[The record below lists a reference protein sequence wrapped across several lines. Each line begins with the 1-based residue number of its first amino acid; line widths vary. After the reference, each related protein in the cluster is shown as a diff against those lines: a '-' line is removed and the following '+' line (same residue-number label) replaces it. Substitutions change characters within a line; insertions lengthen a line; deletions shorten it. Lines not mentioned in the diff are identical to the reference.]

1 MNLNDN
7 TFWKNAYGQIR
18 NFWSTIGLAIALAV
32 CEYLLEN
39 SEWTWRAALVA
50 GVGAFV
56 KYFATRD
63 DHKKTR
69 KAVGEAVIK
78 TQEILEAGGKDDG
91 GNS

>member
-1 MNLNDN
+1 MSL
-7 TFWKNAYGQIR
+7 KNIYDQFH
-18 NFWSTIGLAIALAV
+18 NWVTTVGLAIALAV
-32 CEYLLEN
+32 CEYLLDN

-78 TQEILEAGGKDDG
+78 TQEILEAGGKDNG
-91 GNS
+91 SNS